1 MIVKKRVFAKALN
14 LIGILLMITVILVMV
29 PLTVPK
35 VFGIRI
41 YGVLTGSMTPVY
53 SIDGVVYVMEK
64 DPEEIQTGDAITFQM
79 GTNTQNV
86 MTHRVVEIKDGFFI
100 TKGDANNTVD
110 PEPVAFERLIGKVVF
125 FIPGF
130 AKVAELVDSMTGKCV
145 IVMLFAAAFILWIAA
160 DLLYPQDKAKRSK
173 KETVT
178 KKGKKGNLF
187 QIAGGILIVGAVSY
201 LLVTFWQYRADRKE
215 FASLEEQVFS
225 GNLTADVSMDESE
238 TTQEEKVLTQEDRKI
253 LQGIASLHEENP
265 DVIGWIRFDNSEIS
279 YPLMQAKDNAYY
291 LKRNYLGEKNNAG
304 SIFLEASNSPDLEDS
319 HSIIYGHNMKDLSMF
334 GSLKEYK
341 YKDYYK
347 EHSYFT
353 IYTLDHVYRYQIFA
367 YYDISMYGDVYNN
380 QFGPD
385 DFFQSFID
393 TMVSRS
399 YYDTGLRPQKTD
411 KIVTLSTCS
420 TEGNRF
426 VVNAVRVH

>member
-1 MIVKKRVFAKALN
+1 
-14 LIGILLMITVILVMV
+14 MITVILVMV

-35 VFGIRI
+35 LFGIRI

-64 DPEEIQTGDAITFQM
+64 DPEDIQTGDAITFMM

-100 TKGDANNTVD
+100 TKGDANNAAD

-145 IVMLFAAAFILWIAA
+145 IVMLFASAFILWIVA
-160 DLLYPQDKAKRSK
+160 DLIYPQDKAKRNK
-173 KETVT
+173 KPKVA
-178 KKGKKGNLF
+178 KKGNWL
-187 QIAGGILIVGAVSY
+187 QITGGILIAGAVCY
-201 LLVTFWQYRADRKE
+201 LLVTFWQYRADRKD
-215 FASLEEQVFS
+215 FAALEEEVFS
-225 GNLTADVSMDESE
+225 GSVTEEISDMSE
-238 TTQEEKVLTQEDRKI
+238 PTQGGVVLTQEDKKI

-279 YPLMQAKDNAYY
+279 YPLMQGKDNDYY
-291 LKRNYLGEKNNAG
+291 LKRNYQGEKNNAG

-347 EHSYFT
+347 DHPYFT
-353 IYTLDHVYRYQIFA
+353 IYTLDQVYRYQIFA

-399 YYDTGLRPQKTD
+399 YYDTGVRPQKTD
-411 KIVTLSTCS
+411 KIITLSTCS

-426 VVNAVRVH
+426 VVNAVRVQKND

>member
-1 MIVKKRVFAKALN
+1 
-14 LIGILLMITVILVMV
+14 MITVILVMV

-35 VFGIRI
+35 LFGIRI

-64 DPEEIQTGDAITFQM
+64 DPEDIQTGDAITFMM

-100 TKGDANNTVD
+100 TKGDANNAAD

-145 IVMLFAAAFILWIAA
+145 IVMLFASAFILWIVA
-160 DLLYPQDKAKRSK
+160 DLIYPQDKAKRNK
-173 KETVT
+173 KPKVA
-178 KKGKKGNLF
+178 KKGNWL
-187 QIAGGILIVGAVSY
+187 QITGGILIAGAVCY
-201 LLVTFWQYRADRKE
+201 LLVTFWQYRADRKD
-215 FASLEEQVFS
+215 FAALEEEVFS
-225 GNLTADVSMDESE
+225 GSVTEEISDMSE
-238 TTQEEKVLTQEDRKI
+238 PTQGGVVLTQEDKKI

-279 YPLMQAKDNAYY
+279 YPLMQGKDNDYY
-291 LKRNYLGEKNNAG
+291 LKRNYRGEKNNAG

-347 EHSYFT
+347 DHPYFT
-353 IYTLDHVYRYQIFA
+353 IYTLDQVYRYQIFA

-399 YYDTGLRPQKTD
+399 YYDTGVRPQKTD
-411 KIVTLSTCS
+411 KIITLSTCS

-426 VVNAVRVH
+426 VVNAVRIQKND

>member
-1 MIVKKRVFAKALN
+1 
-14 LIGILLMITVILVMV
+14 MITVILVMV

-35 VFGIRI
+35 LFGIRI

-64 DPEEIQTGDAITFQM
+64 DPEDIQTGDAITFMM

-100 TKGDANNTVD
+100 TKGDANNAAD

-145 IVMLFAAAFILWIAA
+145 IVMLFASAFILWIVA
-160 DLLYPQDKAKRSK
+160 DLIYPQDKAKRNK
-173 KETVT
+173 KPKVA
-178 KKGKKGNLF
+178 KKGNWL
-187 QIAGGILIVGAVSY
+187 QITGGILIAGAVCY
-201 LLVTFWQYRADRKE
+201 LLVTFWQYRADRKD
-215 FASLEEQVFS
+215 FAALEEEVFS
-225 GNLTADVSMDESE
+225 GSVTEEISDMSE
-238 TTQEEKVLTQEDRKI
+238 PTQGGVVLTQEDKKI

-279 YPLMQAKDNAYY
+279 YPLMQGKDNDYY
-291 LKRNYLGEKNNAG
+291 LKRNYRGEKNNAG
-304 SIFLEASNSPDLEDS
+304 SIFLEVSNSPDLEDS

-347 EHSYFT
+347 DHPYFT
-353 IYTLDHVYRYQIFA
+353 IYTLDQVYRYQIFA

-399 YYDTGLRPQKTD
+399 YYDTGVRPQKTD
-411 KIVTLSTCS
+411 KIITLSTCS

-426 VVNAVRVH
+426 VVNAVRIQKND

>member
-1 MIVKKRVFAKALN
+1 
-14 LIGILLMITVILVMV
+14 MITVILVMV

-35 VFGIRI
+35 LFGIRI

-64 DPEEIQTGDAITFQM
+64 DPEEIQTGDAITFMM

-100 TKGDANNTVD
+100 TKGDANNAAD

-145 IVMLFAAAFILWIAA
+145 IVMLFASAFILWIVA
-160 DLLYPQDKAKRSK
+160 DLIYPQDKAKRNK
-173 KETVT
+173 KPKVA
-178 KKGKKGNLF
+178 KKGNWL
-187 QIAGGILIVGAVSY
+187 QITGGILIAGAVCY
-201 LLVTFWQYRADRKE
+201 LLVTFWQYRADRKD
-215 FASLEEQVFS
+215 FAALEEEVFS
-225 GNLTADVSMDESE
+225 GSVTEEISDMSE
-238 TTQEEKVLTQEDRKI
+238 PTQAGVVLTQEDKKI

-279 YPLMQAKDNAYY
+279 YPLMQGKDNDYY
-291 LKRNYLGEKNNAG
+291 LKRNYQGEKNNAG

-347 EHSYFT
+347 DHPYFT
-353 IYTLDHVYRYQIFA
+353 IYTLDQVYRYQIFA

-399 YYDTGLRPQKTD
+399 YYDTGVRPQKTD
-411 KIVTLSTCS
+411 KIITLSTCS

-426 VVNAVRVH
+426 VVNAVRIQKND

>member
-1 MIVKKRVFAKALN
+1 
-14 LIGILLMITVILVMV
+14 MITVILVMV

-35 VFGIRI
+35 LFGIRI

-64 DPEEIQTGDAITFQM
+64 DPEEIQTGDAITFMM

-100 TKGDANNTVD
+100 TKGDANNAAD

-145 IVMLFAAAFILWIAA
+145 IVMLFASAFILWIVA
-160 DLLYPQDKAKRSK
+160 DLIYPQDKAKRNK
-173 KETVT
+173 KPKVA
-178 KKGKKGNLF
+178 KKGNWL
-187 QIAGGILIVGAVSY
+187 QITGGILIAGAVCY
-201 LLVTFWQYRADRKE
+201 LLVTFWQYRADRKD
-215 FASLEEQVFS
+215 FAALEEEVFS
-225 GNLTADVSMDESE
+225 GSVTEEISDMSE
-238 TTQEEKVLTQEDRKI
+238 PTQGGVVLTQEDKKI

-279 YPLMQAKDNAYY
+279 YPLMQGKDNDYY
-291 LKRNYLGEKNNAG
+291 LKRNYQGEKNNAG

-347 EHSYFT
+347 DHPYFT
-353 IYTLDHVYRYQIFA
+353 IYTLDQVYRYQIFA

-399 YYDTGLRPQKTD
+399 YYDTGVRPQKTD
-411 KIVTLSTCS
+411 KIITLSTCS

-426 VVNAVRVH
+426 VVNAVRIQKND

>member
-1 MIVKKRVFAKALN
+1 
-14 LIGILLMITVILVMV
+14 MITVILVMV

-35 VFGIRI
+35 LFGIRI

-64 DPEEIQTGDAITFQM
+64 DPEEIQTGDAITFMM

-100 TKGDANNTVD
+100 TKGDANNAAD

-145 IVMLFAAAFILWIAA
+145 IVMLFASAFILWIVA
-160 DLLYPQDKAKRSK
+160 DLIYPQDKAKRNK
-173 KETVT
+173 KPKVA
-178 KKGKKGNLF
+178 KKGNWL
-187 QIAGGILIVGAVSY
+187 QITGGILIAGAVCY
-201 LLVTFWQYRADRKE
+201 LLVTFWQYRADRKD
-215 FASLEEQVFS
+215 FAALEEEVFS
-225 GNLTADVSMDESE
+225 GSVTEEISDMSE
-238 TTQEEKVLTQEDRKI
+238 PTQGGVVLTQEDKKI

-279 YPLMQAKDNAYY
+279 YPLMQGKDNDYY
-291 LKRNYLGEKNNAG
+291 LKRNYRGEKNNAG

-347 EHSYFT
+347 DHPYFT
-353 IYTLDHVYRYQIFA
+353 IYTLDQVYRYQIFA

-399 YYDTGLRPQKTD
+399 YYDTGVRPQKTD
-411 KIVTLSTCS
+411 KIITLSTCS

-426 VVNAVRVH
+426 VVNAVRVQKND

>member
-1 MIVKKRVFAKALN
+1 
-14 LIGILLMITVILVMV
+14 MITVILVMV

-35 VFGIRI
+35 LFGIRI

-64 DPEEIQTGDAITFQM
+64 DPEDIQTGDAITFMM

-100 TKGDANNTVD
+100 TKGDANNAAD

-145 IVMLFAAAFILWIAA
+145 IVMLFASAFILWIVA
-160 DLLYPQDKAKRSK
+160 DLIYPQDKAKRNK
-173 KETVT
+173 KPKVA
-178 KKGKKGNLF
+178 KKGNWL
-187 QIAGGILIVGAVSY
+187 QITGGILIAGAVCY
-201 LLVTFWQYRADRKE
+201 LLVTFWQYRADRKD
-215 FASLEEQVFS
+215 FAALEEEVFS
-225 GNLTADVSMDESE
+225 GSVTEEISDMSE
-238 TTQEEKVLTQEDRKI
+238 PTQGGVVLTQEDKKI

-279 YPLMQAKDNAYY
+279 YPLMQGKDNDYY
-291 LKRNYLGEKNNAG
+291 LKRNYQGEKNNAG

-347 EHSYFT
+347 DHPYFT
-353 IYTLDHVYRYQIFA
+353 IYTLDQVYRYQIFA

-399 YYDTGLRPQKTD
+399 YYDTGVRPQKTD
-411 KIVTLSTCS
+411 KIITLSTCS

-426 VVNAVRVH
+426 VVNAVRIQKND

>member
-1 MIVKKRVFAKALN
+1 
-14 LIGILLMITVILVMV
+14 MITVILVMV

-35 VFGIRI
+35 LFGIRI

-64 DPEEIQTGDAITFQM
+64 DPEEIQIGDAITFLM

-100 TKGDANNTVD
+100 TKGDANNAAD

-145 IVMLFAAAFILWIAA
+145 IVMLFASAFILWIVA
-160 DLLYPQDKAKRSK
+160 DLIYPQDKAKRNK
-173 KETVT
+173 KATVA
-178 KKGKKGNLF
+178 KKKHGGNWL
-187 QIAGGILIVGAVSY
+187 QITGGILIAGTVCY
-201 LLVTFWQYRADRKE
+201 LLVTFWQYHLDRKD

-225 GNLTADVSMDESE
+225 DSVTKEETDVPESA
-238 TTQEEKVLTQEDRKI
+238 QDGSVLTQEDRKI

-279 YPLMQAKDNAYY
+279 YPLMQGKDNDYY
-291 LKRNYLGEKNNAG
+291 LKRNYQGEKNNAG
-304 SIFLEASNSPDLEDS
+304 SIFLEASNSPDLEDC

-353 IYTLDHVYRYQIFA
+353 IYTLDQVYRYQIFA

-399 YYDTGLRPQKTD
+399 YYDTGVRPQKTD
-411 KIVTLSTCS
+411 KIITLSTCS

-426 VVNAVRVH
+426 VVNAVRVQGND

>member
-1 MIVKKRVFAKALN
+1 
-14 LIGILLMITVILVMV
+14 MITVILVMV

-35 VFGIRI
+35 LFGIRI

-64 DPEEIQTGDAITFQM
+64 DPEEIQTGDAITFMM

-100 TKGDANNTVD
+100 TKGDANNAAD

-145 IVMLFAAAFILWIAA
+145 IVMLFASAFILWIVA
-160 DLLYPQDKAKRSK
+160 DLIYPQDKAKRNK
-173 KETVT
+173 KPKVA
-178 KKGKKGNLF
+178 KKGNWL
-187 QIAGGILIVGAVSY
+187 QITGGILIAGAVCY
-201 LLVTFWQYRADRKE
+201 LLVTFWQYRADRKD
-215 FASLEEQVFS
+215 FAALEEEVFS
-225 GNLTADVSMDESE
+225 GSVTEEISDMSE
-238 TTQEEKVLTQEDRKI
+238 PTQGGVVLTQEDKKI

-279 YPLMQAKDNAYY
+279 YPLMQGKDNDYY
-291 LKRNYLGEKNNAG
+291 LKRNYQGEKNNAG

-347 EHSYFT
+347 DHPYFT
-353 IYTLDHVYRYQIFA
+353 IYTLDQVYRYQIFA

-399 YYDTGLRPQKTD
+399 YYDTGVRPQKTD
-411 KIVTLSTCS
+411 KIITLSTCS

-426 VVNAVRVH
+426 VVNAVRVQKND

>member
-1 MIVKKRVFAKALN
+1 
-14 LIGILLMITVILVMV
+14 MITVILVMV

-35 VFGIRI
+35 LFGIRI

-64 DPEEIQTGDAITFQM
+64 DPEDIQTGDAITFMM

-100 TKGDANNTVD
+100 TKGDANNAAD

-145 IVMLFAAAFILWIAA
+145 IVMLFASAFILWIVA
-160 DLLYPQDKAKRSK
+160 DLIYPQDKAKRNK
-173 KETVT
+173 KPKVA
-178 KKGKKGNLF
+178 KKGNWL
-187 QIAGGILIVGAVSY
+187 QITGGILIAGAVCY
-201 LLVTFWQYRADRKE
+201 LLVTFWQYRADRKD
-215 FASLEEQVFS
+215 FAALEEEVFS
-225 GNLTADVSMDESE
+225 GSVTEEISDMSE
-238 TTQEEKVLTQEDRKI
+238 PTQGGVVLTQEDKKI

-279 YPLMQAKDNAYY
+279 YPLMQGKDNDYY
-291 LKRNYLGEKNNAG
+291 LKRNYRGEKNNAG
-304 SIFLEASNSPDLEDS
+304 SIFLEVSNSPDLEDS

-347 EHSYFT
+347 DHPYFT
-353 IYTLDHVYRYQIFA
+353 IYTLDQVYRYQIFA

-399 YYDTGLRPQKTD
+399 YYDTGVRPQKTD
-411 KIVTLSTCS
+411 KIITLSTCS

-426 VVNAVRVH
+426 VVNAVRVQKND